1 MKIIGKTDNGFILSA
16 SKDEVCNLVGYYS
29 QYSNNTPKLEVGTE
43 LAVAKMFKHLHSLG
57 SEKHGIAAMAAK
69 LRAAAD
75 LIGTLPDPITEASAV
90 PDKKEGE

>member
-1 MKIIGKTDNGFILSA
+1 MQSGWVLLTIL
-16 SKDEVCNLVGYYS
+16 K
-29 QYSNNTPKLEVGTE
+29 QYTKAGGTE